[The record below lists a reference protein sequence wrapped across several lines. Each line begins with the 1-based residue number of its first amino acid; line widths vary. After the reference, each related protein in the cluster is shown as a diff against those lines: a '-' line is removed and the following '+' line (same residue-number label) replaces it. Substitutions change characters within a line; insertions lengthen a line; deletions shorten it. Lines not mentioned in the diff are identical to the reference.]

1 MVMGIII
8 KGEDCERIKETRK
21 AFRKEEKSGSSSS
34 IFSCLVLFTLLLSI
48 QACLINFLMLK
59 LRIKLSIRYLVP
71 IRAESKIISIQTP

>member
-34 IFSCLVLFTLLLSI
+34 IFPWLVLFTLLLSI

>member
-34 IFSCLVLFTLLLSI
+34 IFSWLVLFTLLLPI